1 MYGGISSDG
10 IRLPHLVCMQYSL
23 LNRLKEKGNGQGKYW
38 GMGTGLATRYYPENL
53 TRLSIVQH
61 TLNSK
66 YTLLASDGKQKS
78 HSKMVETMQTFFFL
92 FTSSPWAL
100 RDL

>member
-1 MYGGISSDG
+1 M
-10 IRLPHLVCMQYSL
+10 
-23 LNRLKEKGNGQGKYW
+23 
-38 GMGTGLATRYYPENL
+38 ATRYYPENL

-66 YTLLASDGKQKS
+66 YTLLASDGKKKS
-78 HSKMVETMQTFFFL
+78 HSKMVETMQTFYFL

-100 RDL
+100 RDFLGTLDDTSLATFMLFEVKKQNKIIILLLVCLLIFQQTCI